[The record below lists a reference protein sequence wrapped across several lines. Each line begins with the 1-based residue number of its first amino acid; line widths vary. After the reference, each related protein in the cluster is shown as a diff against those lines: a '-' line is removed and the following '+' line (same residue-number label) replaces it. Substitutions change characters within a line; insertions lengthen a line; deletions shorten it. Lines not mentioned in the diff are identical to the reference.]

1 MSSLDALSLEKGPPS
16 RPDHPIS
23 WSQTLVIEG
32 KLFALPDEA
41 QVRTYGEVIDRVW
54 AHPTMVLLSLMDPGW
69 PDGILRLD
77 HHLWPWLSYRDGCWR
92 STGPTISLVRSW
104 CVRVTYFRTC
114 PI

>member
-41 QVRTYGEVIDRVW
+41 QVRTYGEVIDRVS
-54 AHPTMVLLSLMDPGW
+54 A
-69 PDGILRLD
+69 
-77 HHLWPWLSYRDGCWR
+77 
-92 STGPTISLVRSW
+92 
-104 CVRVTYFRTC
+104 
-114 PI
+114 